1 MARLIPILVAFVVL
15 LVTVQVGTA
24 QILVNRGAVLHIKEG
39 ALVQVNGNT
48 ENREG
53 EIRVYDSALVEFNG
67 DVRIFFGGLYM
78 LKNSL
83 VTVTKNL
90 TIGLDGVCWRY
101 DPGVMNVYG
110 TIFNDGDLN
119 NDGEINIGQP

>member
-1 MARLIPILVAFVVL
+1 MLALHVL
-15 LVTVQVGTA
+15 DTSGQT
-24 QILVNRGAVLHIKEG
+24 LVNRGAIIHVKER

-48 ENREG
+48 DNREG
-53 EIRVYDSALVEFNG
+53 EIRVADSARVEFNG

-78 LKNSL
+78 LKDCL

-90 TIGLDGVCWRY
+90 TINLDGVCWRY

-119 NDGEINIGQP
+119 NDGEINIGLP

>member
-1 MARLIPILVAFVVL
+1 MICNCTIVGLILILALGVFEASGQ
-15 LVTVQVGTA
+15 T
-24 QILVNRGAVLHIKEG
+24 LVNRGAIIHVKER
-39 ALVQVNGNT
+39 ALIQVNGNT

-53 EIRVYDSALVEFNG
+53 EIRVADSARVEFNG

-78 LKNSL
+78 LKDCL

-90 TIGLDGVCWRY
+90 TINLDGVCWRY

-110 TIFNDGDLN
+110 AIFNDGDLN
-119 NDGEINIGQP
+119 NDGEINIGLP

>member
-1 MARLIPILVAFVVL
+1 MRWYITITVL
-15 LVTVQVGTA
+15 LVVLALFRAEASGQT
-24 QILVNRGAVLHIKEG
+24 LVNRGAIIHVKEG
-39 ALVQVNGNT
+39 ARVHVNGTT

-53 EIRVYDSALVEFNG
+53 EIRVYDSARVEFNG

-78 LKNSL
+78 LKDSQ
-83 VTVTKNL
+83 VTVTQNL

-110 TIFNDGDLN
+110 TIYNDGDLN

>member
-1 MARLIPILVAFVVL
+1 MKRFTTIIPILL
-15 LVTVQVGTA
+15 LIAGSSTYA
-24 QILVNRGAVLHIKEG
+24 QTLVNRGATIHIMEK
-39 ALVQVNGNT
+39 ALVQVNGLT

-53 EIRVYDSALVEFNG
+53 TIRVADSAQVVFNG
-67 DVRIFFGGLYM
+67 DVRIFFGGIYM
-78 LKNSL
+78 LKDCL
-83 VTVTKNL
+83 VTVTQNL

-110 TIFNDGDLN
+110 TIYNDGDLN